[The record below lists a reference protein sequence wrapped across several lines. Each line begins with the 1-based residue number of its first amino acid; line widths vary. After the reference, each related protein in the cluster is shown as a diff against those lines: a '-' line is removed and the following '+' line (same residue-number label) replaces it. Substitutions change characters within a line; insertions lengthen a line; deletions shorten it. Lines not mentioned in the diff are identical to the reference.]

1 MERRSSLEEDREMA
15 LDQPPDGN
23 AMTDRLTVVTG
34 AASGMGRT
42 IAAQFL
48 GQSER
53 VVGLDIRPPAPFDT
67 DRWTGL
73 VCDVSD
79 EQAWAAAMSE
89 IVSDLGAPDALINV
103 AGISARTQKEPASPA
118 AWMEILRI
126 DLLSTWLGMRAVV
139 PHMTAH
145 GSGKIVNIGAL
156 AAHQPF
162 AVPDLAGYSAAKAG
176 VEAITRATALE
187 VAPAGVAVNC
197 VAPGPIETPMAASL
211 TDEARAQILDPVPM
225 KRIGKPEEVA
235 ELVAF
240 LASERS
246 GFITGQ
252 VILIDGGISVGAH
265 HRVRFTD

>member
-1 MERRSSLEEDREMA
+1 MA
-15 LDQPPDGN
+15 LDQPPDDS

-42 IAAQFL
+42 IAAHFL
-48 GQSER
+48 AQGER
-53 VVGLDIRPPAPFDT
+53 VAGLDIQPLPPFDT

-79 EQAWAAAMSE
+79 QQAWAGAMSQ
-89 IVSDLGAPDALINV
+89 IVSDLGAPDALVNV
-103 AGISARTQKEPASPA
+103 AGISARSQQEPASPT

-126 DLLSTWLGMRAVV
+126 DLLSCWLGMRAVV
-139 PHMTAH
+139 PHMTARR
-145 GSGKIVNIGAL
+145 SGKIVNIGAL

-187 VAPAGVAVNC
+187 VAAAGIAVNC
-197 VAPGPIETPMAASL
+197 VAPGPIETPMAETL
-211 TDEARAQILDPVPM
+211 TEAARAQILAPVPM
-225 KRIGKPEEVA
+225 ERIGKPEEVA
-235 ELVAF
+235 ELVGF

-246 GFITGQ
+246 GFLTGQ

>member
-1 MERRSSLEEDREMA
+1 MA
-15 LDQPPDGN
+15 LDQLPDDG

-42 IAAQFL
+42 IAAHFL
-48 GQSER
+48 GQGER
-53 VVGLDIRPPAPFDT
+53 VAGLDIQPLPPFDT

-79 EQAWAAAMSE
+79 EQAWAGAMSQ
-89 IVSDLGAPDALINV
+89 IMSDVGAPDALVNV
-103 AGISARTQKEPASPA
+103 AGISARSQQEPASPT

-126 DLLSTWLGMRAVV
+126 DLLSCWLGMRAVV
-139 PHMTAH
+139 PHMTARR
-145 GSGKIVNIGAL
+145 SGKIVNIGAL

-187 VAPAGVAVNC
+187 VAPAGIAVNC
-197 VAPGPIETPMAASL
+197 VAPGPIETPMAETL
-211 TDEARAQILDPVPM
+211 TDAARAQILAPVPM
-225 KRIGKPEEVA
+225 QRIGRPEEVA
-235 ELVAF
+235 ELVGF

-246 GFITGQ
+246 AFLTGQ